1 MKIRTQDT
9 KIALL
14 KTPVKQAV
22 YHCEKINKKIRWLQA
37 TVNSIS
43 KEDRQML
50 NLNLQYSIKCQSQIL
65 RNSVDKERKT
75 KQDINWKKIT
85 NGHKNHHKNQVNKN
99 ERFTKIWKDYFPS
112 VKTQSNELN
121 IKCVNNTKLI
131 E

>member
-1 MKIRTQDT
+1 
-9 KIALL
+9 
-14 KTPVKQAV
+14 
-22 YHCEKINKKIRWLQA
+22 
-37 TVNSIS
+37 
-43 KEDRQML
+43 ML

-85 NGHKNHHKNQVNKN
+85 NGHKKSKNLLNPLRTKSINN
-99 ERFTKIWKDYFPS
+99 EQFTNIWKDYFPS